1 MMTPAQQ
8 LALWAD
14 QLRDISA
21 GGLRYASTIYET
33 ERFHQ
38 VQEIALRLL
47 GLATGETLEQLEPLR
62 APIFARPTPLAVGDA
77 AIIDDAGRILLIR
90 RADNGL
96 WAMPG
101 GALEVGETPAAGAV
115 REALEESG
123 VRCEPVALVG
133 VFDSRYC
140 GTASRHHLYQFLFLC
155 RPVAGIARRDPEPW
169 PRDVGQRL
177 VCGRGAAGRPRP
189 GPCHAHS
196 AGVSL
201 LAGGESGLL
210 RSLAVVNVILG
221 FG

>member
-1 MMTPAQQ
+1 MTPAQQ

-21 GGLRYASTIYET
+21 GGLRYASTIYEQ

-38 VQEIALRLL
+38 VQELALRLL
-47 GLATGETLEQLEPLR
+47 GLATGDMLEQLEPLR

-77 AIIDDAGRILLIR
+77 AIIDDAGRILLIQ

-123 VRCEPVALVG
+123 IRCEPVALVG
-133 VFDSRYC
+133 VFDSRFC

-155 RPVAGIARRDPEPW
+155 RPVAGAPAETASHGHETLGSGWFAEDELPDGLDPGHVTRIPLAFRCW
-169 PRDVGQRL
+169 
-177 VCGRGAAGRPRP
+177 RGEIPAFFDR
-189 GPCHAHS
+189 
-196 AGVSL
+196 
-201 LAGGESGLL
+201 
-210 RSLAVVNVILG
+210 
-221 FG
+221 